1 MNAPEQRS
9 GAQQAA
15 AFLLTLDKDGAAA
28 VLRHLDPNVIVEVV
42 EAMGDVDASALAPEG
57 VRELYKR
64 VVIDLKRPGG
74 IVRRRSAAE
83 LKQMIEQTLG
93 REQAGAVFET
103 IQKRLQQERP
113 FLSIEKEPPHAIASV
128 LAEQSDPV
136 VALVLAHLDPSL
148 SAGVLSSLAP
158 ERSTE
163 IVRRMA
169 TLIPPGIDT
178 LLAIADDLLPLVKQA
193 TSVALPVDRSV
204 RLRSVAEMLGRTSG
218 DTEKTVLE
226 KLDESHG
233 EMVKEIRE
241 YMFTWEDLATVERR
255 AMQKILAS
263 VDTRTLAIAL
273 KGSSAR
279 VNDNVVG
286 NLSERVRAMIADE
299 RELAGALPMSEI
311 LAARGEIMN
320 AVRALMESGEFRP
333 SRAGEE
339 LVA

>member
-1 MNAPEQRS
+1 MSEPDQRS
-9 GAQQAA
+9 GVQQAA
-15 AFLLTLDKDGAAA
+15 AFLLTLDKDGAAS
-28 VLRHLDPNVIVEVV
+28 VLRHLDPTVIVEVV
-42 EAMGDVDASALAPEG
+42 EAMGDADASVLAPDS

-74 IVRRRSAAE
+74 VRRRSASE

-113 FLSIEKEPPHAIASV
+113 FLSLEKEPPHAISSV

-148 SAGVLSSLAP
+148 SAGVLSGFAT

-163 IVRRMA
+163 VVRRMA

-193 TSVALPVDRSV
+193 SSVALPVDRSV
-204 RLRSVAEMLGRTSG
+204 RLRSVAEMLGRTRG
-218 DTEKTVLE
+218 DTEKTVLDG
-226 KLDESHG
+226 LDQQNS

-241 YMFTWEDLATVERR
+241 FMFTWEDLATVERR
-255 AMQKILAS
+255 SMQKILAS

-273 KGSSAR
+273 KGSSRR
-279 VNDNVVG
+279 VEENVVG

-299 RELAGALPMSEI
+299 RELAGALPMSEV
-311 LAARGEIMN
+311 LKARGEIMN
-320 AVRALMESGEFRP
+320 AVRSLMESGEFRP

-339 LVA
+339 LVS

>member
-1 MNAPEQRS
+1 MNDSDQKT
-9 GAQQAA
+9 GVQQAA
-15 AFLLTLDKDGAAA
+15 AFLLTLDKDGAAS
-28 VLRHLDPNVIVEVV
+28 VLRHLDPTVIVEVV
-42 EAMGDVDASALAPEG
+42 EAMGDVDASSLAPDG

-74 IVRRRSAAE
+74 VRRRSAAE

-113 FLSIEKEPPHAIASV
+113 FLAIEKEPSHAISAV

-148 SAGVLSSLAP
+148 SADVLSAFP
-158 ERSTE
+158 ADRGTE

-193 TSVALPVDRSV
+193 SSAAIPVQRSV
-204 RLRSVAEMLGRTSG
+204 RLRSVAEMLGRTKG

-226 KLDESHG
+226 NLDEDNG

-241 YMFTWEDLATVERR
+241 YMFTWDDLATVERR
-255 AMQKILAS
+255 AMQKILTS

-273 KGSSAR
+273 KGSSPR
-279 VNDNVVG
+279 VETNIVS
-286 NLSERVRAMIADE
+286 NLSERVKIMIADE
-299 RELAGALPMSEI
+299 RELAGPLPMAEVQK
-311 LAARGEIMN
+311 ARDELMN
-320 AVRALMESGEFRP
+320 AVRTLMESGEFRP
-333 SRAGEE
+333 SRGGEE

>member
-1 MNAPEQRS
+1 MSDSDQKG
-9 GAQQAA
+9 GAAQAA
-15 AFLLTLDKDGAAA
+15 AFLLTLDKDAAAA
-28 VLRHLDPNVIVEVV
+28 VLRHLDPTVIVEVV
-42 EAMGDVDASALAPEG
+42 EAMGDVDASSLAPDS

-64 VVIDLKRPGG
+64 VVLDLKRPGG
-74 IVRRRSAAE
+74 VRRRSAAE

-113 FLSIEKEPPHAIASV
+113 FLALEKEPSHAISTV
-128 LAEQSDPV
+128 LTEQSDAV

-148 SAGVLSSLAP
+148 SADVLSAFPP

-163 IVRRMA
+163 LVRRMA

-193 TSVALPVDRSV
+193 ASATIPVDRSV
-204 RLRSVAEMLGRTSG
+204 RLRSVAEMLGRTKG

-226 KLDESHG
+226 SLDEQNSN
-233 EMVKEIRE
+233 MVKEIRE
-241 YMFTWEDLATVERR
+241 FMFTWDDLASLERR
-255 AMQKILAS
+255 SMQKILAA
-263 VDTRTLAIAL
+263 VDTRTLAVGL
-273 KGSSAR
+273 KGSSKR
-279 VNDNVVG
+279 VEENIVN

-299 RELAGALPMSEI
+299 RELAGALPMAEVQKS
-311 LAARGEIMN
+311 RDEIMN
-320 AVRALMESGEFRP
+320 AVRTLMEAGEVKP

-339 LVA
+339 LVS

>member
-1 MNAPEQRS
+1 LVLGQVRLEGFGEDLQLVGSRLADGGEAEGEGQAIGDGCRRPLACAS
-9 GAQQAA
+9 GWY
-15 AFLLTLDKDGAAA
+15 
-28 VLRHLDPNVIVEVV
+28 E
-42 EAMGDVDASALAPEG
+42 
-57 VRELYKR
+57 
-64 VVIDLKRPGG
+64 VIDLKRPGG
-74 IVRRRSAAE
+74 VRRRSAAE

-113 FLSIEKEPPHAIASV
+113 FLAIEKEPPHAILSV
-128 LAEQSDPV
+128 LSEQSDPV
-136 VALVLAHLDPSL
+136 VALVLAHLEPSL
-148 SAGVLSSLAP
+148 SAGVLSGFSP

-169 TLIPPGIDT
+169 TLIPPGIET
-178 LLAIADDLLPLVKQA
+178 LVAIADDLFPLVKQT
-193 TSVALPVDRSV
+193 TSIALPVDRSV
-204 RLRSVAEMLGRTSG
+204 RLRSVAEMLGRTAG
-218 DTEKTVLE
+218 DIEKTVLE
-226 KLDESHG
+226 SLDEQNS

-241 YMFTWEDLATVERR
+241 FMFTWEDLAGVERR

-273 KGSSAR
+273 KGSSRR
-279 VNDNVVG
+279 VEENVVG

-311 LAARGEIMN
+311 LKARNEIMT
-320 AVRALMESGEFRP
+320 AVRTLMESGEFRP

-339 LVA
+339 LVT